1 MACTSYC
8 SNTKIPSLFIAEYI
22 VSLSMSATAKIKN
35 KKNKKLNFLGVKN
48 ALRTAF
54 QVGNISLDQLPELP
68 SLLLSGL

>member
-1 MACTSYC
+1 
-8 SNTKIPSLFIAEYI
+8 
-22 VSLSMSATAKIKN
+22 MSATAKIK
-35 KKNKKLNFLGVKN
+35 KKKLNFLGVKN